1 MASKSSKSQVPEQIK
16 GKHHIDYKALVPRI
30 EFEPIL
36 ADFQTEIPEMN
47 QIWEWLNGAG
57 LRPFFSE
64 RPAALLPKEVLDAYV
79 HMNTKDGLMWTQL
92 RLNQFTGKEGS
103 ASDARVLRDSV
114 SRVHG
119 LKVPIGNY
127 YLCDNGYAN
136 SPGFLAPY
144 MSVRYHLSEWSPQSM
159 RPQTYQEYF
168 NIRHTRARN
177 VIERAFDIIKM
188 RLGILRSALFHP
200 IQTQIRLLMAY
211 FLLHNY
217 IRNEM
222 SVDPAEALLTR
233 PRMSQMIVLKFQI
246 KTSGNTR
253 RVWTTREEKVLL
265 AALKDL
271 VAKGQKIDNGFRTGY
286 LNKLEDAL
294 RKAFPGCDLQ
304 ATPHIT
310 SKITT
315 WRKHYSAI
323 VSAKLQATSVGFN
336 TTTCQLECT
345 DDQWDSILKK
355 DPTLRGMKHKE
366 WHYFVD
372 WINIFG
378 KDRAMGEAAREV
390 PEAVSEMEG
399 PNHTPNVNIPQESND
414 DNEFIGEGQSG
425 VHKNTTQAQ
434 GEQEEN
440 SVSQKAKV
448 TPRP

>member
-1 MASKSSKSQVPEQIK
+1 M
-16 GKHHIDYKALVPRI
+16 
-30 EFEPIL
+30 
-36 ADFQTEIPEMN
+36 
-47 QIWEWLNGAG
+47 
-57 LRPFFSE
+57 
-64 RPAALLPKEVLDAYV
+64 
-79 HMNTKDGLMWTQL
+79 
-92 RLNQFTGKEGS
+92 
-103 ASDARVLRDSV
+103 
-114 SRVHG
+114 
-119 LKVPIGNY
+119 
-127 YLCDNGYAN
+127 
-136 SPGFLAPY
+136 
-144 MSVRYHLSEWSPQSM
+144 
-159 RPQTYQEYF
+159 
-168 NIRHTRARN
+168 
-177 VIERAFDIIKM
+177 
-188 RLGILRSALFHP
+188 
-200 IQTQIRLLMAY
+200 
-211 FLLHNY
+211 
-217 IRNEM
+217 
-222 SVDPAEALLTR
+222 
-233 PRMSQMIVLKFQI
+233 
-246 KTSGNTR
+246 SGNTR
-253 RVWTTREEKVLL
+253 RAWTTREEKVLL

-315 WRKHYSAI
+315 WCKHYSAI

-378 KDRAMGEAAREV
+378 KDRATGEAAREV

-399 PNHTPNVNIPQESND
+399 LNHAPNVNIPQESND

-440 SVSQKAKV
+440 SASQKAKV